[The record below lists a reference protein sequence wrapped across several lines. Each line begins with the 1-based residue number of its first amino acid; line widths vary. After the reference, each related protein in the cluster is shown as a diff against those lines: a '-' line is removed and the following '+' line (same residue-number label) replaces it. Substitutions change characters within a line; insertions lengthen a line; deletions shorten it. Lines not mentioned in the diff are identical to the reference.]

1 MIKKIQEIFN
11 NSTDLKIQEI
21 KNVYVIFLE
30 SLCSSDKINEYILK
44 LLSLNKIKNINNVLA
59 GPNTVEL

>member
-44 LLSLNKIKNINNVLA
+44 LLSLNKIKNINNVC
-59 GPNTVEL
+59 NR